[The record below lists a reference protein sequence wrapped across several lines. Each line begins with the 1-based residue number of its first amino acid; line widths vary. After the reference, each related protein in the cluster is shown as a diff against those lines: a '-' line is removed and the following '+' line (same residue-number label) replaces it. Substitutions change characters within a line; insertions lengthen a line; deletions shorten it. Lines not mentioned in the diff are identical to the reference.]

1 MTRTGG
7 WRRAGSS
14 VESETKTPLHES
26 NWFNPTEAPL
36 EEDLSKCV
44 HCGLCV
50 NSCPTYLIT
59 GLEVES
65 PRGRI
70 YFARGVE
77 LGQIEITPKVQTRWD
92 HCLQCR
98 ACEAVCP
105 SGVPYG
111 KIAEGIRAQGAP
123 AGMPGGTGRRGRRLL
138 LRHVIANRPVL
149 ALAMTPARW
158 AANSPVRRLA
168 GLIPKI
174 GPLRQLVAL
183 EAQLPR
189 HIDKPFRAGD
199 HFEAVPGAHVQA
211 AAAPSSPPAPSPSAD
226 GEGGIVEHV
235 FAGRALLFT
244 GCVMGEIF
252 GDVHRATARV
262 LNRTGVDVEAPAGQ
276 VCCGALHA
284 HDGDIDFARK
294 LARKNIDLLEGTND
308 PIVVNSAGCGAAMKE
323 YGQLLEHDAKYA
335 DRAKRFGARVVDPS
349 EYLAARMDR
358 MPASSLPS
366 KVTYQDPCHLAHAQ
380 RIRNEPRALI
390 DAVAGCERKD
400 TSGGDVCCGA
410 AGIYSLVQPE
420 MSAALRTRKADQFRE
435 AQPEFV
441 ITANPGCQMQYE
453 AAVREAGIDAEV
465 LHLMQFLDRAQT
477 HEPI

>member
-1 MTRTGG
+1 MGG

-14 VESETKTPLHES
+14 VAS
-26 NWFNPTEAPL
+26 NWPNPTEAPL

-50 NSCPTYLIT
+50 NACPTYLIT

-70 YFARGVE
+70 AFAKMVDEGRA
-77 LGQIEITPKVQTRWD
+77 EITPTMQTRWD

-123 AGMPGGTGRRGRRLL
+123 AGMAGGTGRRGRRWL
-138 LRHVIANRPVL
+138 LRNVIARRRVL
-149 ALAMTPARW
+149 ALAMAPARIL
-158 AANSPVRRLA
+158 ANSPLRRLTR
-168 GLIPKI
+168 IVPRV
-174 GPLRQLVAL
+174 GPLKQLISL

-189 HIDKPFRAGD
+189 RIGKPFRAGD
-199 HFEAVPGAHVQA
+199 RVE
-211 AAAPSSPPAPSPSAD
+211 SSILSPQSSA
-226 GEGGIVEHV
+226 EPKVAEH
-235 FAGRALLFT
+235 ALLFA

-262 LNRTGVDVEAPAGQ
+262 LNRTGVDVEAPSGQ

-284 HDGDIDFARK
+284 HDGDIEFARK
-294 LARKNIDLLEGTND
+294 LARKNIDLFDNGSSN
-308 PIVVNSAGCGAAMKE
+308 PIIVNSAGCGAAMKE

-335 DRAKRFGARVVDPS
+335 ERAQRFGARVVDPS
-349 EYLAARMDR
+349 EFLASRMDR
-358 MPASSLPS
+358 MPASRLAA

-380 RIRNEPRALI
+380 RIRDEPRALL
-390 DAVAGCERKD
+390 DAIAGCERRD

-420 MSAALRTRKADQFRE
+420 MSAALRARKADQFRAAE
-435 AQPEFV
+435 PEFI

-465 LHLMQFLDRAQT
+465 LHLMQFLDRAQGAAGG
-477 HEPI
+477 